1 LQFSTELFNLMGNT
15 WLLFDYFN
23 EVEIKNW
30 VRSLIRLI
38 QQLNFTLKSNNFKM
52 SVTLWKWKKTV
63 INVKQIKSFSWF
75 TFREKTPF
83 KVFIMMPLLPA
94 FEGQVCKFN
103 NVNFL
108 SYLLFQFLLKNTIV
122 RLFFRFFWTFL
133 NFWFYT

>member
-1 LQFSTELFNLMGNT
+1 MEM
-15 WLLFDYFN
+15 
-23 EVEIKNW
+23 
-30 VRSLIRLI
+30 
-38 QQLNFTLKSNNFKM
+38 
-52 SVTLWKWKKTV
+52 KKTV
-63 INVKQIKSFSWF
+63 INVKQIMSFSWF